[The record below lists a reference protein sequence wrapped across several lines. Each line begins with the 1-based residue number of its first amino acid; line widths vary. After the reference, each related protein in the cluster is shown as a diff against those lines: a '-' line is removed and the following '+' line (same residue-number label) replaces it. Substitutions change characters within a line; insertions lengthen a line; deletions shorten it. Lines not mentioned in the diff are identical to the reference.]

1 MTKKKSEKVEQNQ
14 TEKINKILDA
24 TLEVISKKT
33 IEGTRMHLIAK
44 EADVSQAILHYYF
57 KSKNEIL
64 ISLLKKL
71 QENLKEKRT
80 MMKVSDDLKVDEYIG
95 IFFEQKTDIIKNES
109 RLDIAQFDYF
119 AQSLVNPELKQC
131 FKEFFKSWTDEI
143 NTVVSH
149 DDNNNSENE
158 MIPYIL
164 VSILMGASMF
174 SLLYDEEFNL
184 EKYTKKS
191 KEMILNSIR

>member
-1 MTKKKSEKVEQNQ
+1 LAKRSEKVEQNQ
-14 TEKINKILDA
+14 SEKINKILDA

-33 IEGTRMHLIAK
+33 IDGTRMHLIAK

-64 ISLLKKL
+64 ISLLKQL
-71 QENLKEKRT
+71 QETLKEKRT
-80 MMKVSDDLKVDEYIG
+80 KMKVRNNLNVEDNIE
-95 IFFEQKTDIIKNES
+95 IFFDQKIDIIKNEPK
-109 RLDIAQFDYF
+109 LDIAQFDYF

-143 NTVVSH
+143 NEAVNKETKGE
-149 DDNNNSENE
+149 ENE
-158 MIPYIL
+158 MIPYVL

-184 EKYTKKS
+184 EKYTEKS
-191 KEMILNSIR
+191 KEMILDVIR

>member
-1 MTKKKSEKVEQNQ
+1 MAKRSEKVEQNQ

-24 TLEVISKKT
+24 TLEVITKKT
-33 IEGTRMHLIAK
+33 IDGTRMHLIAK

-57 KSKNEIL
+57 KSKDEIL
-64 ISLLKKL
+64 ISLLKQL
-71 QENLKEKRT
+71 QERLKEKRI
-80 MMKVSDDLKVDEYIG
+80 MMKENDDIRVSDSIN
-95 IFFEQKTDIIKNES
+95 IFFDQKIDIIKNEP

-119 AQSLVNPELKQC
+119 AQSLVNPELKKC

-143 NTVVSH
+143 KVAVSKEEH
-149 DDNNNSENE
+149 SHKGNE

-174 SLLYDEEFNL
+174 SLLYDEEFDL

-191 KEMILNSIR
+191 KDMILDTIR